1 MIKPILMAT
10 VASLAVP
17 AAFAGPYINTEINS
31 SYTGSDYTNAT
42 TDLHVGWEGDISDS
56 ASYFIQGGPAIV
68 AVDGTDNDTQLSG
81 KLGGNVDLSEKLG
94 IYSISFIYAKAPVT
108 RWYSFSISLLLSSSC
123 SIISSF
129 VGFFFSP
136 FSLISSCF
144 FSLTLSIN
152 CIICS
157 RKW

>member
-1 MIKPILMAT
+1 MIKAILIAAA
-10 VASLAVP
+10 ASLAAP

-42 TDLHVGWEGDISDS
+42 TDLHVGWEGEISES

-94 IYSISFIYAKAPVT
+94 IYGEISVLTAAGDTDNAWGTKLGAK
-108 RWYSFSISLLLSSSC
+108 YSF
-123 SIISSF
+123 
-129 VGFFFSP
+129 
-136 FSLISSCF
+136 
-144 FSLTLSIN
+144 
-152 CIICS
+152 
-157 RKW
+157 